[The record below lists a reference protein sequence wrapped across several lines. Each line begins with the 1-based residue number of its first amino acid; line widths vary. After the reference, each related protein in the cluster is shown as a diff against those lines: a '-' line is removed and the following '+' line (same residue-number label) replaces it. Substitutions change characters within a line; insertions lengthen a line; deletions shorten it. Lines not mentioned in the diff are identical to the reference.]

1 VDLSSNGRKTLA
13 YLNTVIVVSKMV
25 RVSKVGPSISSDVD
39 IVVRRMPS
47 RTSIIPPAM
56 WHVKDGHK
64 QLAAVEK
71 EQLLMMEYLLTA
83 AGPSF

>member
-1 VDLSSNGRKTLA
+1 MDLSSNVCKTLA
-13 YLNTVIVVSKMV
+13 YLDTVIVVSEMV

-39 IVVRRMPS
+39 IAVRRMPS

-56 WHVKDGHK
+56 WHVKGGHK

-71 EQLLMMEYLLTA
+71 ERLLIMEYPLTA